1 MTIPSEE
8 TPAVSFAEFIW
19 IWNETQGLTTPPHHR
34 RMARWLS
41 RRWARQD
48 QDQDQDQDR
57 QGVLMAF
64 RNSGKSTLV
73 GLFCAWVLRA
83 HPDARILV
91 LAADHALAKK
101 MVRNVKRVIERHP
114 LTQTLVPPRRDQ
126 WASDQF
132 TVARPGELRDP
143 SMLAKGIGANITG
156 SRADLIVCDDV
167 EVPNTCNTAP
177 KRADLR
183 ARLHELDY
191 VLVPGGMQLYV
202 GTPHTFYSIYGR
214 QPRPDAGE
222 ERAFLDGFARL
233 EIPLLDSAGRSAW
246 PERFPLVVVEAIR
259 RRTGPN
265 KFLSQMML
273 QPVNIAEGRLDPDR
287 LRLYAAGLDYQEGNG
302 EALLRIDG
310 RRMVSASC
318 CWDPAYG
325 ARTGGDGSVVAAVFA
340 DAEGGY
346 WLHRIQWLTAD
357 IETEDDEATQQ
368 CRQVARFVRD
378 LHLPAVRL
386 ETNGLGKF
394 LPGLLRRELAALGL
408 AVPVIEAP
416 ASRAKADRII
426 DAFDAIL
433 AAGAL
438 HAHRSVWETPFVA
451 EMREW
456 QPGGVGRDDGLDAV
470 AACLLA
476 EPVRLTRA
484 GTAARPASW
493 RPGGGQWTA
502 RTDFPVV

>member
-1 MTIPSEE
+1 MTTPPEE
-8 TPAVSFAEFIW
+8 VPPASFAEFVW
-19 IWNETQGLTTPPHHR
+19 IWNDTQGQTTPRHHL
-34 RMARWLS
+34 RMARWLA
-41 RRWARQD
+41 RRWRGP
-48 QDQDQDQDR
+48 DR
-57 QGVLMAF
+57 EGLLMAF

-73 GLFCAWVLRA
+73 GLFCAWVLWRR
-83 HPDARILV
+83 PDVRILV

-101 MVRNVKRVIERHP
+101 MVRNVKRIIERHP
-114 LTQTLVPPRRDQ
+114 LTRSLVPPRRDQ
-126 WASDQF
+126 WAADQF
-132 TVARPGELRDP
+132 TVDRPREFRDP

-167 EVPNTCNTAP
+167 EVPNTCATAP

-202 GTPHTFYSIYGR
+202 GTPHTFHTIYGR
-214 QPRPDAGE
+214 TARPEAAE
-222 ERAFLDGFARL
+222 ERPFLDGFARL
-233 EIPLLDSAGRSAW
+233 EIPLLDAAGRLAW
-246 PERFPLVVVEAIR
+246 PERFPAATVEAIR

-273 QPVNIAEGRLDPDR
+273 QPVNIADGRLDPDR
-287 LRLYAAGLDYQEGNG
+287 LRLYDGELDYQEGNG
-302 EALLRIDG
+302 EALLLLDG
-310 RRMVSASC
+310 RRMVSAAC

-325 ARTGGDGSVVAAVFA
+325 ATAGGDGSVVAAVFA

-346 WLHRIQWLTAD
+346 WLHRLRWLTA
-357 IETEDDEATQQ
+357 EAGVAEDEATQQ
-368 CRQVARFVRD
+368 CRQVARFVRA

-386 ETNGLGKF
+386 EANGLGKF

-408 AVPVIEAP
+408 AVPVIEAT
-416 ASRAKADRII
+416 ARRAKDERIVE
-426 DAFDAIL
+426 AFDAVL

-438 HAHRSVWETPFVA
+438 HAHRSVWDTPFVA
-451 EMREW
+451 EMRDW
-456 QPGGVGRDDGLDAV
+456 RPGAGGRDDGLDAV

-476 EPVRLTRA
+476 EPVRLSRP
-484 GTAARPASW
+484 GTASRRPGSW

-502 RTDFPVV
+502 RTDFSV

>member
-1 MTIPSEE
+1 MTTASEE
-8 TPAVSFAEFIW
+8 APPVSFAEFVW
-19 IWNETQGLTTPPHHR
+19 IWNETQNQATPRHHL
-34 RMARWLS
+34 RMARWLA
-41 RRWARQD
+41 RRWRGP
-48 QDQDQDQDR
+48 R
-57 QGVLMAF
+57 REGLLMAF

-73 GLFCAWVLRA
+73 GLFCAWVLLGR
-83 HPDARILV
+83 PDARILV
-91 LAADHALAKK
+91 MAADHALAKK
-101 MVRNVKRVIERHP
+101 MVRNVKRIIERHP
-114 LTQTLVPPRRDQ
+114 LTRALVPPRRDQ

-202 GTPHTFYSIYGR
+202 GTPHTFYTIYGKV
-214 QPRPDAGE
+214 PRPETGE
-222 ERAFLDGFARL
+222 ERPFLDGFSRL
-233 EIPLLDSAGRSAW
+233 EIPILTQDGRSAW
-246 PERFPLVVVEAIR
+246 PDRFPEDTVEAIR

-273 QPVNIAEGRLDPDR
+273 QPVNIAEGRLDPDA
-287 LRLYAAGLDYQEGNG
+287 LRLYEGELDYQEGNG
-302 EALLRIDG
+302 EALVMLEG

-325 ARTGGDGSVVAAVFA
+325 AKAGGDGSVVAAVFA
-340 DAEGGY
+340 DSDGGY
-346 WLHRIQWLTAD
+346 WLHRMRWLTAD
-357 IETEDDEATQQ
+357 SKAPDDEATQQ

-408 AVPVIEAP
+408 AVPVIETT
-416 ASRAKADRII
+416 ASRAKDDRILE
-426 DAFDAIL
+426 AFDAIL

-438 HAHRSVWETPFVA
+438 RAHRSVWDTPFVA

-456 QPGGVGRDDGLDAV
+456 QPGGQGRDDGLDAV
-470 AACLLA
+470 ASCLLA
-476 EPVRLTRA
+476 EPVRLARPGATR
-484 GTAARPASW
+484 RPASW
-493 RPGGGQWTA
+493 RPGAGQWTA
-502 RTDFPVV
+502 RTDFSVV